1 MSYYNTVNVKGEE
14 LEARTLRAKT
24 QKEHILEIFKGAGEL
39 TPFDVQKVF
48 PQWPI
53 TSIRRAIS
61 DLTREGDLV
70 KTGNRKKGIYG
81 HQNYTWKYAK

>member
-1 MSYYNTVNVKGEE
+1 MSYYNTVGIKGEQ
-14 LEARTLRAKT
+14 LEGRKVRTHT
-24 QKEHILEIFKGAGEL
+24 QKEQIHAIFKGAGEL

-61 DLTREGDLV
+61 DLTKEGRLL
-70 KTGNRKKGIYG
+70 KTENRKKGDYG
-81 HQNYTWKYAK
+81 HENYTWKYAE